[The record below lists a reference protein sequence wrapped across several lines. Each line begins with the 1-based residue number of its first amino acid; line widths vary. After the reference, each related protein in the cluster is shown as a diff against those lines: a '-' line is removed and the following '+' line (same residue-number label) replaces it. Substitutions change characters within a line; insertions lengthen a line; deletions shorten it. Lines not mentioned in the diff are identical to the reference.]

1 MQVFEFMGN
10 NIELAEDVQYYPPLD
25 YWVKLDREQQTV
37 TFGLTPTGNIK
48 EGGYRSLEFL
58 VEEGDEV
65 SQGDMIAVSI
75 TTKVKYLESIAGGK
89 ILSLNQGLEEEIIKL
104 EGKPFAECWLAIIAT
119 NELEGVNRMVTGAE
133 EYKNKLNDFA
143 QCAPPPGV
151 KAGSPTCRSVYAA
164 IKQQKES

>member
-1 MQVFEFMGN
+1 MPLFDFMGKKV
-10 NIELAEDVQYYPPLD
+10 ELSEDLQYYPPLD
-25 YWVKLDREQQTV
+25 YWVKLDAEQQTV

-48 EGGYRSLEFL
+48 EGGYRSLEFM
-58 VEEGDEV
+58 VGEGDEI

-75 TTKVKYLESIAGGK
+75 TAKVKYLESIAGGK
-89 ILSLNQGLEEEIIKL
+89 IISLNQGLETEINKL
-104 EGKPFAECWLAIIAT
+104 EEKPLAACWLATIAT
-119 NELEGVNRMVTGAE
+119 SELENVSRVVIDVK
-133 EYKNKLNDFA
+133 EYMDKLNEFA